1 MSTISSRPKD
11 LHLKSISFTMS
22 GMRPSAERG
31 YNVLILPFVLALL
44 FLVGSVI
51 FGVWSYGRMLDYKNN
66 LNIKIDSAVKAAVAV
81 ESDTKD
87 AQFAQAEKNPFK
99 TYTGPSAYGSVTIK
113 YPNTWSAYV
122 IDDTNSTPYVDGY
135 FYPNT
140 VPDTQSS
147 TAAFALR
154 LQIVQDSYS
163 NVLSNIQ
170 NNVQQGLNTVAP
182 YKAPNVPSIVGSL
195 ITGMLPSTN
204 RSGTMVVLPLRNTTL
219 ELWTEAPQFESDF
232 SNIVLKNFTFLP

>member
-1 MSTISSRPKD
+1 MSD
-11 LHLKSISFTMS
+11 
-22 GMRPSAERG
+22 MRPSAERG
-31 YNVLILPFVLALL
+31 YNVLILPFALALV
-44 FLVGSVI
+44 FLIGSVV
-51 FGVWSYGRMLDYKNN
+51 FGVWSYGRMIDYKNN
-66 LNIKIDSAVKAAVAV
+66 LDVKVNSAVKAAVQV

-87 AQFAQAEKNPFK
+87 AQFAQVEKYPLK
-99 TYTGPSAYGSVTIK
+99 TYTGPSAYGSVTVK
-113 YPNTWSAYV
+113 YPDTWSAYV
-122 IDDTNSTPYVDGY
+122 IDDTNSSPFVGGY

-170 NNVQQGLNTVAP
+170 SNVQQGLSTVAP
-182 YKAPNVPSIVGSL
+182 YKAPNVPSIVGSV

-219 ELWTEAPQFESDF
+219 ELWTESPQFESDF